1 MISFVVGRGMG
12 HLGRCISIS
21 EKLQQ
26 HHLPIH
32 VFAFRETHGY
42 LSKNLHND
50 IQLKAFKSKKF
61 EDGKQTT
68 LLINDWRSDVPRFRS
83 EGKVGGN
90 TKLVTLYHSDFII
103 GTNDSAPMREYK
115 NRIVEIANQ
124 SDIFLHMN
132 LIPPKQTHPQMN
144 CIYIPIPLITREIS
158 QSPQEVRRMLGLQQN
173 EPFILV
179 HMGGGLANRY
189 EQIVKWY
196 DQINSLAGRYRFVV
210 AGQLADEDYQFDERI
225 IKAPLIPNGKNLVQ
239 AASLV
244 ISKPGMGI
252 LGDCISTGTPLLF
265 LPPDDAEREQK
276 IDMLRE
282 IVNSDKVSIQEPEE
296 IVPKIEYVLANKEVI
311 QKRFSLIPTNGA
323 EVASKIIEM
332 AYRIPLSKLAKRQED
347 LLRLT
352 PYSSFGHKGR

>member
-12 HLGRCISIS
+12 HLGRCISIT

-26 HHLPIH
+26 QRLPIH
-32 VFAFRETHGY
+32 VFAFQETHDY

-50 IQLKAFKSKKF
+50 IQLKTFKSKKF
-61 EDGKQTT
+61 EGGKQTT

-90 TKLVTLYHSDFII
+90 TKVVTLYHSDFII
-103 GTNDSAPMREYK
+103 DKNDSTTMQEYK

-132 LIPPKQTHPQMN
+132 LIPPKQTPPKMN

-158 QSPQEVRRMLGLQQN
+158 QSPEEVRRLLGLQQN
-173 EPFILV
+173 ESFILI

-196 DQINSLAGRYRFVV
+196 DQINTLAGRYRFVV
-210 AGQLADEDYQFDERI
+210 AGQLADEDYPFNERI

-282 IVNSDKVSIQEPEE
+282 IAHSDMVAIQEPVDL
-296 IVPKIEYVLANKEVI
+296 VPKIQYALANKDVI
-311 QKRFSLIPTNGA
+311 QKRFRLIPTNGA
-323 EVASKIIEM
+323 EVASKIIDM
-332 AYRIPLSKLAKRQED
+332 AYHIPLSKLQKRQED
-347 LLRLT
+347 LLRFT
-352 PYSSFGHKGR
+352 PYNSFGNKD

>member
-12 HLGRCISIS
+12 HLGRCISIT
-21 EKLQQ
+21 EQLQQ
-26 HHLPIH
+26 QRLPIH

-50 IQLKAFKSKKF
+50 IQLQTFKSKKF
-61 EDGKQTT
+61 EDGKRTT

-83 EGKVGGN
+83 EGKVGGD
-90 TKLVTLYHSDFII
+90 TKLVTLYHSDFVI
-103 GTNDSAPMREYK
+103 GKNDSAPMQEYK
-115 NRIVEIANQ
+115 NRIIEIANQ

-132 LIPPKQTHPQMN
+132 LLPPKETHPKMN

-158 QSPQEVRRMLGLQQN
+158 QSQEEVRRMLGLRQN
-173 EPFILV
+173 ESFILV

-196 DQINSLAGRYRFVV
+196 DQINSLAGRYRFVI
-210 AGQLADEDYQFDERI
+210 AGQLADEDYQFDEKI

-282 IVNSDKVSIQEPEE
+282 IANSDKVVIHTPEE
-296 IVPKIEYVLANKEVI
+296 IVPKIEYAFANKDVI
-311 QKRFSLIPTNGA
+311 EKRFRLIPTNGA

-332 AYRIPLSKLAKRQED
+332 AYRIPLSKLQKRQGD

-352 PYSSFGHKGR
+352 PFRS